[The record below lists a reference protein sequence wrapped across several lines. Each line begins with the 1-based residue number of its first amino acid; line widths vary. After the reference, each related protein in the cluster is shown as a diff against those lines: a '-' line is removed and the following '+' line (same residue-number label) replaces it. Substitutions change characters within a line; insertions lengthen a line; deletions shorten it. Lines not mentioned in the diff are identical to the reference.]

1 MTEFIFSQ
9 EHLNF
14 DASDNHTI
22 DPSKITNIV

>member
-9 EHLNF
+9 EFFKF

-22 DPSKITNIV
+22 DPSKITDIV